1 MVPWRTSAPCEKC
14 GKGTMEYA
22 FVSRTSEKG
31 EKMHAHK
38 CTYCT
43 NEEWYQERYPRME
56 YRARVTK

>member
-1 MVPWRTSAPCEKC
+1 
-14 GKGTMEYA
+14 MEYA